1 MSNKPIKQ
9 IIVKKTSDYP
19 QQQTPN
25 RNAGQQNVT
34 PTPGMTKQQLLNIS
48 KGKGNRARVEPVA
61 PRPAAVE
68 AEIQRRL
75 ALPAGDIDQI
85 TDAEAE
91 PATDIPDVDGD
102 ELADWQPSTPAEYD
116 VAESLGHP
124 MFDPP
129 VSDEPTDGTPPTYP
143 LTPKVNKQ

>member
-1 MSNKPIKQ
+1 MSNRPIPPIKR
-9 IIVKKTSDYP
+9 TSDYS

-25 RNAGQQNVT
+25 RNAGQQNVE
-34 PTPGMTKQQLLNIS
+34 PTPNMTKQNLLNIS
-48 KGKGNRARVEPVA
+48 KGKGNRARVEPVT

-75 ALPAGDIDQI
+75 ALPEGDIDQI

-102 ELADWQPSTPAEYD
+102 ELADWQPSTD
-116 VAESLGHP
+116 VEFTIARDLGHP

-143 LTPKVNKQ
+143 LTPKVSKE